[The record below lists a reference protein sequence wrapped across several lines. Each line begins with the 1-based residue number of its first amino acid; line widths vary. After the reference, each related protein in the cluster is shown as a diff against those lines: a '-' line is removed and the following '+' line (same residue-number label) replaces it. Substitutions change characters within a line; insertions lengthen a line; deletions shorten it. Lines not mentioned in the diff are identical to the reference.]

1 MCFSKSTPRSNLLAT
16 RAIASLTSLQN
27 KKPPSKED
35 GFLMVG
41 LAGCQEFHDFFA
53 ISLILMRWM
62 WDRERQVS

>member
-41 LAGCQEFHDFFA
+41 LAGSPEFYEYSA
-53 ISLILMRWM
+53 ISLILLRWL
-62 WDRERQVS
+62 WDRDRQVT